1 MVEANMADKE
11 QVLIF
16 DTTLR
21 DGEQAPG
28 ASMSK
33 THKIEIAELLD
44 AMGVDIIEAGF
55 PAASPGDFESVKAV
69 ASQVKDSVVAGLA
82 RANRDDINTL
92 WDAIKDAKNPR
103 IHTFI
108 STSPLHMKYKLG
120 QTPDQV
126 HEAVVASVSQ
136 ARQLCENVEFSC
148 EDATRSDVDFLCRLF
163 ESAIRA
169 GASTVNI
176 ADTVG
181 YTMPGEFRELITALR
196 TRVPG
201 MDTVRF
207 SVHCHND
214 LGMGVAN
221 SLAAMDVGARQVE
234 CTINGIGERAGNASL
249 EEIVMAL
256 QVRSDILPYYTNIKT
271 EYLTDV
277 SRLVSE
283 ASGFS
288 VQPNKAVVG
297 ANSFAHESGIHQ
309 HGIIQNR
316 NTYEIMDPNEVGSD
330 GTLLV
335 MGKHS
340 GRHAFRKKLAD
351 LGVPLEEDDLNKAF
365 HRFKVFTDDQ
375 KVVSDEQI
383 VDIVNAAG

>member
-1 MVEANMADKE
+1 MADTDMADRE
-11 QVLIF
+11 EVLIF

-21 DGEQAPG
+21 DGEQSPG
-28 ASMSK
+28 ASM
-33 THKIEIAELLD
+33 TMAHKIEIAEHLD

-55 PAASPGDFESVKAV
+55 PAASPGDFEAVKAI
-69 ASQVKDSVVAGLA
+69 APRVKNSVVAGLA

-92 WDAIKDAKNPR
+92 WDAIQDAPNPR

-108 STSPLHMKYKLG
+108 ATSPLHMKYKLG
-120 QTPDQV
+120 LSADDV
-126 HEAVVASVSQ
+126 HDAVVASVSQ
-136 ARQLCENVEFSC
+136 ARQLCENVEWSC
-148 EDATRSDVDFLCRLF
+148 EDGTRSDIDFLCRCF

-169 GASTVNI
+169 GATTVNI

-181 YTMPGEFRELITALR
+181 YTMPSEFHELITTLR
-196 TRVPG
+196 NKVPG
-201 MDTVRF
+201 MERVRF

-221 SLAAMDVGARQVE
+221 SLAAIDAGARQVE

-256 QVRSDILPYYTNIKT
+256 QVRADILPYRTGIKT
-271 EYLTDV
+271 EYLTDI
-277 SRLVSE
+277 SKLVE
-283 ASGFS
+283 KASGFT

-297 ANSFAHESGIHQ
+297 ANSFAHEAGIHQ
-309 HGIIQNR
+309 HGVLQNP
-316 NTYEIMDPNEVGSD
+316 NTYEIMDPNDVGVDESQ
-330 GTLLV
+330 LV

-351 LGVPLEEDDLNKAF
+351 LGVPIKEEDLNKAF
-365 HRFKVFTDDQ
+365 HRFKVFADDQ
-375 KVVSDEQI
+375 KTVSDEQI

>member
-1 MVEANMADKE
+1 MANKE

-82 RANRDDINTL
+82 RANRDDVNTL
-92 WDAIKDAKNPR
+92 WEAIKGAKNPR

-169 GASTVNI
+169 GATTVNI

-181 YTMPGEFRELITALR
+181 YTMPEEFRELIMALR
-196 TRVPG
+196 ARVPG

-221 SLAAMDVGARQVE
+221 SLAAMDAGARQVE

-256 QVRSDILPYYTNIKT
+256 QVRSDILPYFTNIKT

-351 LGVPLEEDDLNKAF
+351 LGVPLEEEDLNKAF
-365 HRFKVFTDDQ
+365 HRFKVFADDQ

>member
-365 HRFKVFTDDQ
+365 HRFKVFADDQ

>member
-1 MVEANMADKE
+1 MVDSKMAGRE

-28 ASMSK
+28 ASM
-33 THKIEIAELLD
+33 TTAHKIEIAELLD

-55 PAASPGDFESVKAV
+55 PVASPGDFKAVKAV
-69 ASQVKDSVVAGLA
+69 ASQVKNSVVAGLA

-92 WDAIKDAKNPR
+92 WDAIKDAPNPR

-108 STSPLHMKYKLG
+108 ATSPLHMKYKLG
-120 QTPDQV
+120 LSADDV
-126 HEAVVASVSQ
+126 HDAVVASVSH
-136 ARQLCENVEFSC
+136 ARQLCENVEWSC
-148 EDATRSDVDFLCRLF
+148 EDGTRSDIDFLCRCF

-169 GASTVNI
+169 GATTVNI

-181 YTMPGEFRELITALR
+181 YTMPSEFKKLITTLR
-196 TRVPG
+196 NKVPG
-201 MDTVRF
+201 MERVQL

-221 SLAAMDVGARQVE
+221 SLAAIEAGARQVE

-256 QVRSDILPYYTNIKT
+256 QVRGDILPYRTNIKT
-271 EYLTDV
+271 EYLTDI
-277 SRLVSE
+277 SKLVAE
-283 ASGFS
+283 ASGFT

-309 HGIIQNR
+309 HGVIKNR
-316 NTYEIMDPNEVGSD
+316 NTYEIMDPTEVGVDES
-330 GTLLV
+330 LLI

-340 GRHAFRKKLAD
+340 GRHAFRKKLNE
-351 LGVPLEEDDLNKAF
+351 LGLPLQEDDLNKAF
-365 HRFKVFTDDQ
+365 HRFKVFADDQ
-375 KVVSDEQI
+375 KTVSDEQI